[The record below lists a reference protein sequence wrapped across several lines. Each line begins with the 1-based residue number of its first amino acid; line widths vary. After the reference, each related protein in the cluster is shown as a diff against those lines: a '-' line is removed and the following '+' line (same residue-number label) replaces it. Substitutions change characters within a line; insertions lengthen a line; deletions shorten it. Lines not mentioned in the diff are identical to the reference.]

1 MSVSAS
7 HYRSAFQPAD
17 LNVSRIAA
25 ISTAASVHITAFLF
39 LMAPIALP
47 DRLVRPETITQIVLP
62 EPPKPK
68 PVVLPPKPLA
78 PKPLESRQMPVPQTL
93 VPQMAQPAEPI
104 EATTQDALAGDIHVP
119 IGQVGP
125 GDAIT
130 VAAGGDVDASTRAR
144 FPIDYPVAALRA
156 GLTGTVVVLARY
168 DVNGSVMET
177 RVHKSSRNK
186 YLDRAALQGVRKW
199 KINPGKINGQAMGGE
214 ALVEVVFNL

>member
-1 MSVSAS
+1 
-7 HYRSAFQPAD
+7 
-17 LNVSRIAA
+17 
-25 ISTAASVHITAFLF
+25 VHITAFLF

-47 DRLVRPETITQIVLP
+47 DRLVQPETVTQIVLQD
-62 EPPKPK
+62 PPKPK
-68 PVVLPPKPLA
+68 PIVLPPKPLK

-93 VPQMAQPAEPI
+93 VPQTAKPDETV
-104 EATTQDALAGDIHVP
+104 EATAQDALAGDLYVP

-130 VAAGGDVDASTRAR
+130 VDAGGDVDASTRAQ

-177 RVHKSSRNK
+177 RIHKTSRNPQ
-186 YLDRAALQGVRKW
+186 LDRAALQGVRKW
-199 KINPGKINGQAMGGE
+199 KINPGKINGQALGGE

>member
-7 HYRSAFQPAD
+7 HSRSAYQSAD

-25 ISTAASVHITAFLF
+25 ISTAVSVHIAAFLF

-47 DRLVRPETITQIVLP
+47 DRLLQPETVTQVVLHD
-62 EPPKPK
+62 PPKPK
-68 PVVLPPKPLA
+68 PIVLPPKPLA
-78 PKPLESRQMPVPQTL
+78 PKPLETRQMPAPQTL
-93 VPQMAQPAEPI
+93 VPHEDRPADTV
-104 EATTQDALAGDIHVP
+104 EATTQDALAGDLYVP

-125 GDAIT
+125 GDAIRMD
-130 VAAGGDVDASTRAR
+130 AGGDVDASTRAR

-168 DVNGSVMET
+168 DVDGTVMET
-177 RVHKSSRNK
+177 RVHQTSRSPQ
-186 YLDRAALQGVRKW
+186 LDRAALLGVRKW
-199 KINPGKINGQAMGGE
+199 KITPGKINGQALGGE

>member
-7 HYRSAFQPAD
+7 HCRSAFQPVD

-47 DRLVRPETITQIVLP
+47 DRLVRPETVTQIVLP
-62 EPPKPK
+62 EPPKPIV
-68 PVVLPPKPLA
+68 PPPKPLE
-78 PKPLESRQMPVPQTL
+78 PKPPETRQMPVPQTL
-93 VPQMAQPAEPI
+93 VPQTAQPAEPV

-119 IGQVGP
+119 IGQAGP

-130 VAAGGDVDASTRAR
+130 VGTGGDVDASTRAR

-156 GLTGTVVVLARY
+156 GLAGTVVVLARY
-168 DVNGSVMET
+168 DVNGTVMET

-199 KINPGKINGQAMGGE
+199 KINPGKINGQALGGE